1 MASELRRTTGLALLT
16 LASGI
21 PAFAVNP
28 GETGG
33 FPNELLGI
41 GIIPFTLIVLGV
53 LVLFFLL
60 KFRKGG

>member
-1 MASELRRTTGLALLT
+1 MLT